1 MGIVEFITLVL
12 FVLFFLCLGALI
24 RMVYIE
30 KTKIIYGAYYT
41 NKYTNV
47 YVEEVVDGDVVF
59 MDDYDEK
66 HKMSIERFNNQFT
79 ILPPNYNAL

>member
-12 FVLFFLCLGALI
+12 LVLFFLCLGALI
-24 RMVYIE
+24 KMVYIE

-59 MDDYDEK
+59 MDEYDEK
-66 HKMSIERFNNQFT
+66 HKMSIERFTNQFT
-79 ILPPNYNAL
+79 ILPPDYNTL